1 MKPSPEYQ
9 VEFLQN
15 LQRLLS
21 EGGFVA
27 TYKYAL
33 LLALADISVEIG
45 DDSGQP
51 LLLRTRLIAEKFIS
65 YYWRQ
70 SIPYLHGE
78 DESGKLLKQ
87 NTGKQA
93 AILGYVE
100 EAHRVSGGSISSIK
114 ADSKAWKI
122 LVGKVDRV
130 VRVMPLWKLQTVGN
144 IHLNFLY
151 ENKGSGNIILL
162 KPGVVFCL
170 RRFHSLISELVR
182 GAWLRYI
189 RRHNHDVLGTTFDLI
204 EFMFGSERSNL
215 QTVQPI
221 LEDIQ
226 YGKCFYCKSALN
238 RNSSHIDHFIPWS
251 KYPVDL
257 GHNFVLCHNSCN
269 SSKSDHIASTEHLH
283 AWIERN
289 VKYGEELGQ
298 EFGNKQIMHNVYVSV
313 QIARWAYSQIEVLK
327 GLTWVRKKEL
337 VPLDEDWKGII
348 SVFDTRHKSHSY
360 GSSMD
365 SFQAEKVADPSFNR

>member
-45 DDSGQP
+45 DDSGNP
-51 LLLRTRLIAEKFIS
+51 LPLHTRSIAEKFIS

-70 SIPYLHGE
+70 SIPYLHRE

-87 NTGKQA
+87 NTGRQA

-114 ADSKAWKI
+114 ADSMAWKI

-130 VRVMPLWKLQTVGN
+130 VRVMPLWKLQTVGD
-144 IHLNFLY
+144 IHLDFLY
-151 ENKGSGNIILL
+151 ENKGSGNIIFL

-182 GAWLRYI
+182 SAWLRYI
-189 RRHNHDVLGTTFDLI
+189 RRHNHDVLGTTSDLM

-226 YGKCFYCKSALN
+226 YGKCFYCKSALS
-238 RNSSHIDHFIPWS
+238 RNSSHVDHFIPWS

-269 SSKSDHIASTEHLH
+269 SSKSDHLASTEHLH

-298 EFGNKQIMHNVYVSV
+298 EFENKQITHNVYVSV
-313 QIARWAYSQIEVLK
+313 EIARWAYSQTEALK
-327 GLTWVRKKEL
+327 GLAWVRKKEL

-348 SVFDTRHKSHSY
+348 SAFDMRHKSHTY
-360 GSSMD
+360 GYSID
-365 SFQAEKVADPSFNR
+365 SFQGEKVADPSFNR